1 MTPTGGQ
8 TLRGKAFVA
17 SWQKGT
23 EEKAVYM
30 QRKTERKD
38 ELERLRRRY
47 PGRGKEGKGRLLDE
61 FCEHHG
67 YERKYAIKLLQ
78 GGAAAVVTKPRPG
91 PEPKYDPVQEVV
103 ERIWTGAEQL
113 CGKRLAPA
121 LELWLP
127 HYARH

>member
-1 MTPTGGQ
+1 M
-8 TLRGKAFVA
+8 
-17 SWQKGT
+17 
-23 EEKAVYM
+23 YM
-30 QRKTERKD
+30 QRMTQRND

-47 PGRGKEGKGRLLDE
+47 ASRGKAGKSRLLDE

-78 GGAAAVVTKPRPG
+78 GGPAYPAVRPRPG
-91 PEPKYDPVQEVV
+91 PEPQYEPVQEVV
-103 ERIWTGAEQL
+103 ERIWTCAEQV

-127 HYARH
+127 HYARHYGPLLPTQKKQLCASSSAI